1 MAQSSTLGRSIFYLA
16 ALLLGLMSAFF
27 VFYTARLLYVT
38 RGLRVTRAGGQG
50 AYVGAV
56 VFPLLA
62 LLLGWGAWR
71 SAKAARRSAYQN
83 RGQ

>member
-1 MAQSSTLGRSIFYLA
+1 MAQHSSNIRRAVFGGA
-16 ALLLGLMSAFF
+16 ALLLAPLSGFF

-38 RGLRVTRAGGQG
+38 RGLRATRVGGQG

-56 VFPLLA
+56 AFPLLA

-71 SAKAARRSAYQN
+71 CMSALRRA
-83 RGQ
+83 

>member
-1 MAQSSTLGRSIFYLA
+1 MAPSSSPARSVVFGLA
-16 ALLLGLMSAFF
+16 AVVLALLSAFF

-38 RGLRVTRAGGQG
+38 QGLRATRAGGQG

-62 LLLGWGAWR
+62 LLFGWGAWR
-71 SAKAARRSAYQN
+71 CVRALRR
-83 RGQ
+83 

>member
-1 MAQSSTLGRSIFYLA
+1 MGKTVSMIFGVVL
-16 ALLLGLMSAFF
+16 ALLCVFF

-38 RGLRVTRAGGQG
+38 RGLTAIRTGGQG

-62 LLLGWGAWR
+62 ILFGWGAWKLLR
-71 SAKAARRSAYQN
+71 LKN
-83 RGQ
+83 

>member
-1 MAQSSTLGRSIFYLA
+1 VL
-16 ALLLGLMSAFF
+16 ALLSAFF

-38 RGLRVTRAGGQG
+38 HGLTAIRAGGQG

-62 LLLGWGAWR
+62 MLFGWVAWR
-71 SAKAARRSAYQN
+71 LLRVKK
-83 RGQ
+83 